1 MPFPMLTNNQGIL
14 ETQTFVV
21 IPALALNQSRMTH
34 KAVRGGGGGGE
45 GVVNQSVLSGK

>member
-1 MPFPMLTNNQGIL
+1 MLTNNQGIL

-34 KAVRGGGGGGE
+34 KAVGGF
-45 GVVNQSVLSGK
+45 VNQSVLLSGK